1 MTQYTVQAP
10 DGKTIT
16 LEGPEGA
23 SQANVIA
30 QAQQLY
36 KPSASSG
43 QFAETGGGAA
53 MGRPMNRGQLN
64 VLAEPRPL
72 ESALAGVTKSAVI
85 DPVLGAAQL
94 LSGGNVGG
102 QAAQSYAAQAKP
114 YQQANP
120 ASYLGGQVGGSVLPG
135 LGMAK
140 GAGMIPSFARANPL
154 LQGTSFGAAQGLLT
168 PEETGKT
175 GADYYKNQLGQA
187 AIGATIGAVP
197 TALSKGQQL
206 AGALLQKGVGI
217 STGAGGESLKQAYQ
231 AGKAGNETFMANM
244 RGTAPMEDVLN
255 QAKGAL
261 SNMKQ
266 DLSKE
271 YRLGMMD
278 VSKDKKILNFNEID
292 KAITDAAEIGRF
304 KGQTINTKAEE
315 ALQTIRQTVDDWKN
329 LPAKDFHTPDGMDA
343 LKQKVGSILES
354 IPYESGRARTIA
366 QNIYHSIKDEIANQ
380 APVYN
385 QVMKGYAEGQDL
397 VKEISKSLSLGN
409 KASVSTGLNK
419 LQSLMRNNVNT
430 NFGYRQEL
438 ANKLMEKGGG
448 DLMPALAGQ
457 ALSSYTP
464 RGLVGQG
471 MDVGAGLTA
480 FSHPGALA
488 TIPLTSPR
496 LMGETAY
503 KMGQVASKMPST
515 NMTNEQ
521 KKLAQLLM
529 IKAAQEGV
537 K

>member
-1 MTQYTVQAP
+1 MDVKMP
-10 DGKTIT
+10 DGTIVT
-16 LEGPEGA
+16 NVPDNVTQADLLARYSA
-23 SQANVIA
+23 SQA
-30 QAQQLY
+30 
-36 KPSASSG
+36 PTPASSG

-53 MGRPMNRGQLN
+53 MGRPINRGQLN
-64 VLAEPRPL
+64 VQAEPRPL
-72 ESALAGVTKSAVI
+72 ESALAGATKSAVI

-102 QAAQSYAAQAKP
+102 QAAQNYAAQAKP
-114 YQQANP
+114 YQEANP

-135 LGMAK
+135 VGMAK

-197 TALSKGQQL
+197 TVLSKGQQL
-206 AGALLQKGVGI
+206 AGAIMQKGAGI
-217 STGAGGESLKQAYQ
+217 STGAGGEALKQAYQ
-231 AGKAGNETFMANM
+231 AGKAGNETFIANM
-244 RGTAPMEDVLN
+244 RGKAPMEDVLN

-278 VSKDKKILNFNEID
+278 ISKDKNILNFNEID

-329 LPAKDFHTPDGMDA
+329 LPAKDFHTPEGMDA

-366 QNIYHSIKDEIANQ
+366 QNVYHSIKDEIANQ

-385 QVMKGYAEGQDL
+385 KVMKGYAEGQDL
-397 VKEISKSLSLGN
+397 IKEISRSLSLGN
-409 KASVSTGLNK
+409 KASVATGLNK

-457 ALSSYTP
+457 ALSSWTP
-464 RGLVGQG
+464 RGIVGQG
-471 MDVGAGLTA
+471 MDVGAGLSA
-480 FSHPGALA
+480 FSNPATLA
-488 TIPLTSPR
+488 AIPFTFPR
-496 LMGETAY
+496 AMGETAY

-515 NMTNEQ
+515 NMTDEQ
-521 KKLAQLLM
+521 RKLAQLLM

>member
-1 MTQYTVQAP
+1 MP
-10 DGKTIT
+10 DGTIVT
-16 LEGPEGA
+16 NVPDNVTQADLLARYSA
-23 SQANVIA
+23 SQA
-30 QAQQLY
+30 
-36 KPSASSG
+36 PTPASSG
-43 QFAETGGGAA
+43 QFGETGGGAA

-64 VLAEPRPL
+64 VQAEPRPL
-72 ESALAGVTKSAVI
+72 ESALAGATKSAVI
-85 DPVLGAAQL
+85 DPVLGTAQL
-94 LSGGNVGG
+94 LSGGNIGG
-102 QAAQSYAAQAKP
+102 QAAQNYAAQAKP
-114 YQQANP
+114 YQEANP

-135 LGMAK
+135 VGMAK

-154 LQGTSFGAAQGLLT
+154 IKGTSFGAAQGLIS

-175 GADYYKNQLGQA
+175 GTDYYQNQLKQA
-187 AIGATIGAVP
+187 GIGATIGAVP
-197 TALSKGQQL
+197 TVLSKGKDL
-206 AGALLQKGVGI
+206 AAALLQKGVGI
-217 STGAGGESLKQAYQ
+217 STGAGGEALKQAYK
-231 AGKAGNETFMANM
+231 AGEAGNETFMANM

-278 VSKDKKILNFNEID
+278 ISKDKKILNFNEID

-304 KGQTINTKAEE
+304 KGQTINIKAQE

-329 LPAKDFHTPDGMDA
+329 LPAKDFHTPEGMDA
-343 LKQKVGSILES
+343 LKQKVGDILEN
-354 IPYESGRARTIA
+354 IPYESARARTITE
-366 QNIYHSIKDEIANQ
+366 NIYHSIKDEIANQ

-385 QVMKGYAEGQDL
+385 KVMKGYAEGQDL
-397 VKEISKSLSLGN
+397 VKEISKSLSLGK

-430 NFGYRQEL
+430 NFGFRQEL

-457 ALSSYTP
+457 ALSSFTP

-471 MDVGAGLTA
+471 MDVGAGLSA

-488 TIPLTSPR
+488 AIPLTSPR
-496 LMGETAY
+496 LMGESAY
-503 KMGQVASKMPST
+503 KMGQLASKMPS
-515 NMTNEQ
+515 MTDKQ
-521 KKLAQLLM
+521 KQLAQLLM